1 MKVKEL
7 IELLESCP
15 EDTEVVSHHEEDQSY
30 RYVQSAD
37 YQPPKVQK
45 MKRNGKMVES
55 IIGGTLTLSD
65 AGPKNR
71 PNDIETLKEILA
83 HIIPTFEFDYDIDC
97 SVEKEV
103 IERLIHKLEDE
114 S

>member
-1 MKVKEL
+1 MTIL
-7 IELLESCP
+7 ELLGILQQYP
-15 EDTEVVSHHEEDQSY
+15 RNTEIISHHEDDESY
-30 RYVQSAD
+30 RCVQSVT